1 MKMLSP
7 VVWTEGMHLGP
18 HHFQLQNRYFED
30 VAHFLVS
37 SLQPFSYGW
46 AKVVLSPEALANGA
60 VSLVEARGVFSD
72 GLSFSIPDCDSLPE
86 PRAVADLF
94 PPLQDRLMVYLAV
107 PAMQWGSGNC
117 QLPDDRS
124 SPDRR
129 YRAEALRFPDET
141 TGGDEKPV
149 NVGRKSLRILLET
162 EPNSGLTVMPMARLA
177 RSGSGGFAFDRNFI
191 PPCLTAAASPR
202 LMEILAGLA
211 EILEDKARTLL
222 TSGGKPRPRTFT
234 GKDVAAYWFLHSIHR
249 SLPALRH
256 LAAEKAHPEQIHL
269 ELSRL
274 AGALCTFSLDSSST
288 ALPVYDH
295 DAPAEGFAV
304 LYRHIRTHLELVLP
318 DTTLAIALQPAG
330 ELLYH
335 ADVTDGRAFGRT
347 QWILGVRSRAGQAD
361 IILRFPQLSKV
372 CSEQFVPELVK
383 RALPGLAIA
392 HLPSPPA
399 AISPQPDMTYFAL
412 SQVGPCWDHISQT
425 RKIGVYVPA
434 DFPQAELELSV
445 ILGAEGTR

>member
-30 VAHFLVS
+30 IAHFVVS

-46 AKVVLSPEALANGA
+46 AKAVLSPEALANGT
-60 VSLVEARGVFSD
+60 VSVVEARGVFPD
-72 GLSFSIPDCDSLPE
+72 GLGFSIPDCDALPE
-86 PRAVADLF
+86 PAAVRDHF
-94 PPLQDRLMVYLAV
+94 PPLLDRLTVFLAV
-107 PAMQWGSGNC
+107 PALQWGSANC
-117 QLPDDRS
+117 RLPDDRTGA
-124 SPDRR
+124 DRR
-129 YRAEALRFPDET
+129 YRAEALPFPDET

-149 NVGRKSLRILLET
+149 TIGRKSLRILFET
-162 EPNSGLTVMPMARLA
+162 EPSPGLTVMPMARLV
-177 RSGSGGFAFDRNFI
+177 RSGSGGVTFDRNFI

-202 LMEILAGLA
+202 LTEILTSLA
-211 EILEDKARTLL
+211 EVLEEKGRTLL
-222 TSGGKPRPRTFT
+222 TPGGKPRPRTFT

-256 LAAEKAHPEQIHL
+256 LAAESSHPEQIHL

-274 AGALCTFSLDSSST
+274 AGALCTFSLDSSSI

-295 DAPAEGFAV
+295 DAPSDGFAA

-318 DTTLAIALQPAG
+318 DTTLSIPLQPAG
-330 ELLYH
+330 ELLFH
-335 ADVTDGRAFGRT
+335 ADVTDARAYGRA
-347 QWILGVRSRAGQAD
+347 QWILGVRARAGQAD

-372 CSEQFVPELVK
+372 CSQQFVPELVK
-383 RALPGLAIA
+383 RALPGMSLT

-399 AISPQPDMTYFAL
+399 AISPQPDVTYFAL
-412 SQVGPCWDHISQT
+412 SKLGPCWDHISQT
-425 RKIGVYVPA
+425 RRIGVYVPA
-434 DFPQAELELSV
+434 DFPQTELELSV
-445 ILGAEGTR
+445 ILGAEETR